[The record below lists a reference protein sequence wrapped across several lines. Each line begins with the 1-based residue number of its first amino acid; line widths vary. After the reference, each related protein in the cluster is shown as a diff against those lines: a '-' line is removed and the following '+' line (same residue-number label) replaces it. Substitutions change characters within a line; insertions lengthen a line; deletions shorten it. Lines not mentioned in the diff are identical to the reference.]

1 MAGSVNVLQ
10 PGVYVLTYTAKDSS
24 GNQAVPVNRTVT
36 VVDTTAPIITLIGDA
51 LISIKQ
57 GDAFNDPGSVVTDAE
72 TGLQAVVSGVVDIN
86 TVAVYTLT
94 YDVTDSSGNVA
105 TSVIRTVEVKD
116 PIDLTAPVF
125 TLNGSSFM
133 TLEVGENFTDPG
145 ASATDAV
152 DGNRNV
158 SISGTVDTSKLG
170 IYTLTYT
177 ATDLSGNSVK
187 ATRTRSSR

>member
-1 MAGSVNVLQ
+1 M
-10 PGVYVLTYTAKDSS
+10 
-24 GNQAVPVNRTVT
+24 
-36 VVDTTAPIITLIGDA
+36 VDTTAPIINLIGDA

-57 GDAFNDPGSVVTDAE
+57 GDAFNDPGSLVTDAE
-72 TGLQAVVSGVVDIN
+72 AGLQAVVSGVVDIN

-105 TSVIRTVEVKD
+105 ASVIRTVEVKD
-116 PIDLTAPVF
+116 PIDVTAPVI

-133 TLEVGENFTDPG
+133 TLEVGET
-145 ASATDAV
+145 SRILERVTDAV

-177 ATDLSGNSVK
+177 ATDLSGNL
-187 ATRTRSSR
+187 SSTVRVVDTTPPVISLIGSRNHSSSG